1 MFESQVDRMVKDFE
15 QRIAQQGLNLEL
27 YYQFTGT
34 KEEDL
39 RTQMRQDA
47 EARVRIDLTIDAI
60 IEAEKIDAT
69 EEEMNEELARLSA
82 MYNIPSEQLVTMLG
96 GTDAVRDDIQIRK
109 AVELLVDSR
118 KK

>member
-1 MFESQVDRMVKDFE
+1 
-15 QRIAQQGLNLEL
+15 
-27 YYQFTGT
+27 
-34 KEEDL
+34 
-39 RTQMRQDA
+39 MRNDA

-69 EEEMNEELARLSA
+69 EEEINEELARLTA
-82 MYNIPSEQLVTMLG
+82 MYNVPSEQLVTMLG
-96 GTDAVRDDIQIRK
+96 GTEAVRDDIQIRK

>member
-1 MFESQVDRMVKDFE
+1 
-15 QRIAQQGLNLEL
+15 
-27 YYQFTGT
+27 
-34 KEEDL
+34 
-39 RTQMRQDA
+39 MRNDA

-69 EEEMNEELARLSA
+69 EEEINEELARLTA
-82 MYNIPSEQLVTMLG
+82 MYNVPSEQLVTMLG